1 MNQVVNP
8 GLVSAN
14 VSKIFV
20 VCDQND
26 TAPVWAYI
34 LRQRRLN
41 ALLETS
47 FEKAIDRWSTEISDL
62 IVVDIDVTRQN
73 PWHLCRKF
81 REVSVAPILL
91 FLPAYHEAQ
100 IIEAYEAGV
109 DEVVIKPISPPVFLA
124 KVAAWLRRSWT
135 VPVDGLNL
143 VKAGKHRLD
152 PARRCMIHPDGVE
165 IRLTNLEFR
174 LLLLL
179 MSRPTIVFS
188 ADDIIN
194 SIWGGY
200 GNGDPILLKNVVYRL
215 RKKIESDPS
224 HPLSLQTGPGG
235 YAFHG

>member
-34 LRQRRLN
+34 LRQGRLN

-62 IVVDIDVTRQN
+62 IVIDIDVTRHN

-224 HPLSLQTGPGG
+224 HPLLLQTGPGG